1 MRRWAWIAWVVANG
15 CAGPDRDFRD
25 SESGLS
31 LNVPADWVADASG
44 SATTLS
50 GPAGSAEH
58 RTTINI
64 HSTPLRDDEVT
75 RTPEAVARAL
85 AVQYRAM
92 DGSNVR
98 VRARQKLAGSNAWLV
113 EARFDRDGT
122 RYRRRQ
128 YVTEHR
134 DRIVHLD
141 ATAPEAQWT
150 ALEAIFE
157 RALDTAR
164 WR

>member
-1 MRRWAWIAWVVANG
+1 MRRWVWIAWVVAG
-15 CAGPDRDFRD
+15 CTAPDREFRQ

-31 LNVPADWVADASG
+31 LNVPADWVAEGDG

-64 HSTPLRDDEVT
+64 HSTPLGDDEVT

-92 DGSNVR
+92 DGSKVR
-98 VRARQKLAGSNAWLV
+98 VRARQKLAGSHAWLV
-113 EARFDRDGT
+113 EARFERDGT
-122 RYRRRQ
+122 RYRRQQ

-134 DRIVHLD
+134 GRIVHLD
-141 ATAPEAQWT
+141 GTAPEAQWAT
-150 ALEAIFE
+150 LEPIFE